1 MEVLMITNKVSDTGI
16 DEIAQGIYRIS
27 TPVSVVPGG
36 FSFNQYLII
45 DEEPLLFHTGLRHI
59 FPLVAEAIAAVMP
72 VSRLRHISFSHYEA
86 DECGAL
92 NDFLGAAPNAAPL
105 CGQIAAMVS
114 IGDMADRAPRALDDG
129 ELAPL
134 GTHKVRWL
142 ATPHLP
148 HGWECG
154 YLFEETTRTLL
165 CGDLFTQGGA
175 EHTAVTES
183 DILEPSE
190 GFRAQMDY
198 FSHTK
203 NAGPLIERLAATQP
217 TTLAC
222 MHGAAWRGDGGTLLR
237 ELGVRLQA

>member
-1 MEVLMITNKVSDTGI
+1 MITNQVAGTSI

-27 TPVSVVPGG
+27 TPVSAVPGG
-36 FSFNQYLII
+36 FSFNQYLIV
-45 DEEPLLFHTGLRHI
+45 DEEPLLFHTGLRQI
-59 FPLVAEAIAAVMP
+59 FPLVAEAIAAIMP
-72 VSRLRHISFSHYEA
+72 VPRLRHVSFSHYEA

-114 IGDMADRAPRALDDG
+114 IGDMADRPPHALEDG
-129 ELAPL
+129 EITSL

-154 YLFEETTRTLL
+154 YLFEESTRTLL

-175 EHTAVTES
+175 EHVPVTEA

-198 FSHTK
+198 YSHTK
-203 NAGPLIERLAATQP
+203 NAGPMIERLAALQP

-222 MHGAAWRGDGGTLLR
+222 MHGAAWRGDGGALLR
-237 ELGVRLQA
+237 ALGTRLQA